1 MNNETFEELI
11 EDITDEEY
19 YYKPENVEELSIKLG
34 TSIRDTLKYL
44 VSCVVDGTNEEDAT
58 KLTNELLEVLESLK
72 ENCEEFITTYNY
84 QITKLEIFREI
95 EKEGKVEEIRND
107 MQEYSKFLC
116 KVAHRAAE
124 KEGKI

>member
-1 MNNETFEELI
+1 MNNESFKELI

-19 YYKPENVEELSIKLG
+19 YYKPENVEELCIELG
-34 TSIRDTLKYL
+34 TSIRDALKYL
-44 VSCVVDGTNEEDAT
+44 VSCVVDGANEEDAA
-58 KLTNELLEVLESLK
+58 KLTIELLEVLESLK

-84 QITKLEIFREI
+84 QMSKLEVFREL

-107 MQEYSKFLC
+107 MQEYSRFLA
-116 KVAHRAAE
+116 KVNHRAAE